1 MRVAQSNQPTV
12 AMMRFALLPL
22 QGPFE
27 LLELPAKRR
36 ALALW
41 ITLIASIP
49 TACLTTPE
57 LALASFILALGLAWA
72 AMIDIDRFVL
82 PDILT
87 LSLIVIGLA
96 LALREGPSGAW
107 PYIVGTAAGYLALA
121 GVAQIYRR
129 VCGRNGLGLG
139 DAKLLT
145 VAGAWLGWMARPF
158 VVLIASLVCLVSL
171 GAIALWR
178 RQTIPSGPIPFGPYL
193 AGAIWIVW
201 LVQIGGRA

>member
-49 TACLTTPE
+49 TAFLTTPE

-96 LALREGPSGAW
+96 LASREGPSGAW

-145 VAGAWLGWMARPF
+145 VAGAWLGWMALPF

>member
-1 MRVAQSNQPTV
+1 MAQSNQPTV

-49 TACLTTPE
+49 TAFLTTPE

-201 LVQIGGRA
+201 LVHIGGRA